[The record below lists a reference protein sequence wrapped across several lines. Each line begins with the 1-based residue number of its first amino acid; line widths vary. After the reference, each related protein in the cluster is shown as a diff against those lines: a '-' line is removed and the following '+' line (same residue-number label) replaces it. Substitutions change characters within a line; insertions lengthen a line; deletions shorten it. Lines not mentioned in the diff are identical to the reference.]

1 MDIKQVSSVAEKLKM
16 TPRQASLFKQEIEY
30 LKQSVGKMN
39 NVNFSYE
46 ELLEIGRDIINM
58 FK

>member
-1 MDIKQVSSVAEKLKM
+1 MDIKQVSSVVKALKM
-16 TPRQASLFKQEIEY
+16 SPKQASLFKQEIEY

-39 NVNFSYE
+39 NVNFTYE
-46 ELLEIGRDIINM
+46 ELLEIGKDIINM

>member
-1 MDIKQVSSVAEKLKM
+1 MDIKQVSSVAKKLKM